1 VVAHRD
7 APEAGGAGSPADLS
21 GTAVLLELGQ
31 VLSAQTQPRS
41 IVLAST
47 SAHVGY
53 AGAARLARNLPG
65 PVDAVIVLG
74 DMAGLEV
81 RSPTI
86 VPWSDSTLVAPP
98 LLRNTVAAAL
108 SQQTSLPSGDESLGG
123 QFLHLAFPLTT
134 SEQAPFVSDGEA
146 AVLVSASGARLPAAN
161 EPTSP
166 AQISGLGRT
175 ILQSVSALESGPAV
189 PGPSSYLRWQD
200 KLIPEWAVAV
210 LVLALILPVFAAT
223 IDGMARA
230 RRRGHRIGRWI
241 AWVLSACLPFVLAVL
256 AVLGLRAAGVID
268 TAPPGPVGGD
278 ALTLTGQA
286 VAILIGLTCLIV
298 VGFVVRWRLGRRFWS
313 APAPA
318 EPAPAQEATP
328 ELAGARSRARQAG
341 PDGPASPG
349 AAAAFLLVLCA
360 VALVIWVENPFAA
373 GLVVLALHFWMWIVG
388 PEQRFRAPWVILLF
402 LAGLAPGVIAA
413 VYYAT
418 ALGLGPAEAAW
429 NAVLMLAGG
438 SVSVLS
444 AIEWSVVLGCVVS
457 LAVMIVRI
465 VRQPRP
471 RPAEMP
477 ITFRGAGGPFIN
489 AGSGSLGE
497 TRSALRR

>member
-1 VVAHRD
+1 
-7 APEAGGAGSPADLS
+7 
-21 GTAVLLELGQ
+21 
-31 VLSAQTQPRS
+31 
-41 IVLAST
+41 
-47 SAHVGY
+47 
-53 AGAARLARNLPG
+53 
-65 PVDAVIVLG
+65 
-74 DMAGLEV
+74 
-81 RSPTI
+81 
-86 VPWSDSTLVAPP
+86 
-98 LLRNTVAAAL
+98 
-108 SQQTSLPSGDESLGG
+108 
-123 QFLHLAFPLTT
+123 
-134 SEQAPFVSDGEA
+134 
-146 AVLVSASGARLPAAN
+146 
-161 EPTSP
+161 
-166 AQISGLGRT
+166 
-175 ILQSVSALESGPAV
+175 
-189 PGPSSYLRWQD
+189 
-200 KLIPEWAVAV
+200 
-210 LVLALILPVFAAT
+210 VFAAT